1 MPRALICL
9 LVAACLGSPPP
20 APAQQPSSAAQDRP
34 EQRAEQSQPPRDTPA
49 TISLRSLPKN
59 VLLDQK
65 AFWTMPTRFRARDSQ
80 WLLPAALVTA
90 FAIGSDTALERR
102 MPASPSQLRRSQRIA
117 DAGLLALAGTAGG
130 MFLWG
135 RVKRNDRLAETG
147 LLAGEALADTLA
159 VTMTM
164 NAMAGRQR
172 PGEGGG
178 RGRFAE
184 GGDSFPS
191 EHAALSWTL
200 ASVIAHR
207 YPGRLT
213 QILAY
218 GTAAGVSA
226 ARLSGR
232 KHFASDVLVGSAL
245 GWYMGRQVVRARG
258 SDRDP
263 DTANWGRFVRGED
276 GAGGGTSIASPYVP
290 LDSWVYAAFD
300 RLSALGYA
308 PTAFAG
314 LRPWT
319 RRECARLL
327 DEAAEAMAVEA
338 GDRSADEARETYAA
352 LRREFASELSGGEG
366 APAPEAQIET
376 IYARVG
382 GISGTP
388 LTDGYN
394 FGQTI
399 INDFGRPYGE
409 GFQAVSGITA
419 RAAAG
424 PFAAYVRV
432 EFQHASPAPLLPD
445 AARAA
450 IAAADSLPVPPA
462 VAHGEINRGRLLEA
476 YVALNL
482 SGWQL
487 SFGRQALWW
496 GPGQGGPMLLSNNAE
511 PMNMLRFGRVSPIKL
526 PGIFGRLGP
535 VRTEFFLAQLS
546 GHEFLVTPEGFIG
559 EYGHA
564 LNPQPYLHGQKISFA
579 PTPNFQFGVFRT
591 TVYGG
596 PGYPLTLHTLGRS
609 LFSTGNEL
617 AGSPDKPGDR
627 RSGFDFSYRVPKLR
641 DWLTF
646 YGDGFADDE
655 FSPIAYPDRSAWR
668 AGLYLPRLPRLPKL
682 DLRAEGVYTDNP
694 IGGAVG
700 RGYYYTNGTWRSGYR
715 NAGNLVGSWI
725 GRDGQGAQAWA
736 TWHFTPR
743 SFVQVAWR
751 HQKVSAQFLS
761 GGGTLS
767 DLGVR
772 SDFWVRSR
780 MSVSTAVQ
788 YERWTFPVL
797 APRPQ
802 SNLSASLQLTFWPK
816 LTFRAGGRERG
827 SLPAAGSGAGN

>member
-102 MPASPSQLRRSQRIA
+102 MPTSPSQLRRSQRLA

-319 RRECARLL
+319 RRECARL
-327 DEAAEAMAVEA
+327 VEEV
-338 GDRSADEARETYAA
+338 GERVEPDGNGEPARLYAA
-352 LRREFASELSGGEG
+352 LAAEFAAEVGDVGEG
-366 APAPEAQIET
+366 GGRAEIDSVYLRSISIAGAPL
-376 IYARVG
+376 R
-382 GISGTP
+382 
-388 LTDGYN
+388 DG
-394 FGQTI
+394 FHFAQTI
-399 INDFGRPYGE
+399 VNDYGRPYGE
-409 GFQAVSGITA
+409 GWNVLGGLSA
-419 RAAAG
+419 RASSG
-424 PFAAYVRV
+424 PFAAYVRA
-432 EFQHASPAPLLPD
+432 EYQRAPAIPPWPAD
-445 AARAA
+445 VQNA
-450 IAAADSLPVPPA
+450 IAAADFDPAAPVPPSA
-462 VAHGEINRGRLLEA
+462 AASRLRLVEA
-476 YVALNL
+476 YVALQ
-482 SGWQL
+482 WRHTTF
-487 SFGRQALWW
+487 SFGRQSLWW
-496 GPGQGGPMLLSNNAE
+496 GPGRGGPLLFSSDAE
-511 PMNMLRFGRVSPIKL
+511 PVTMLRVDQSEPVKL
-526 PGIFGRLGP
+526 PSIFGRLGP
-535 VRTEFFLAQLS
+535 MRTQFFLGRLAGQQ
-546 GHEFLVTPEGFIG
+546 FVDTPAGVVGAAGQSFD
-559 EYGHA
+559 
-564 LNPQPYLHGQKISFA
+564 PQPYVHGEKVSFR
-579 PTPNFQFGVFRT
+579 PTPNLEFAISRT
-591 TVYGG
+591 VLFGG
-596 PGYPLTLHTLGRS
+596 PSFPVTLRS
-609 LFSTGNEL
+609 FWDSFLSRSTSNN
-617 AGSPDKPGDR
+617 AGDPGDR
-627 RSGFDFSYRVPKLR
+627 RSGFEFSYRVPGLR
-641 DWLTF
+641 DRLQIYLDSFT
-646 YGDGFADDE
+646 DDE
-655 FSPIAYPDRSAWR
+655 VSPLEFPTHAAWNP
-668 AGLYLPRLPRLPKL
+668 GIYLPKIPGLRRL
-682 DLRAEGVYTDNP
+682 DFRAEGFLTPARSEYFP
-694 IGGAVG
+694 GF
-700 RGYYYTNGTWRSGYR
+700 YYYNVRYHAGYT
-715 NAGNLVGSWI
+715 NAGLLLGNWI
-725 GRDGQGAQAWA
+725 GREGKGFQGWSTYWFSAQNKVEVSYRQMEVD
-736 TWHFTPR
+736 R
-743 SFVQVAWR
+743 SFLRGGRLQDFRVAGQWSVR
-751 HQKVSAQFLS
+751 SNLAVSASVQHERWNFPLLS
-761 GGGTLS
+761 AAA
-767 DLGVR
+767 R
-772 SDFWVRSR
+772 SN
-780 MSVSTAVQ
+780 TAAAVQ
-788 YERWTFPVL
+788 
-797 APRPQ
+797 
-802 SNLSASLQLTFWPK
+802 LTYQPHWK
-816 LTFRAGGRERG
+816 VTW
-827 SLPAAGSGAGN
+827 